1 MVPAVPS
8 THFQGGQARLCVMS
22 LFLVSQYCRMEP
34 RGPCSCLEGPVV
46 PTLFP
51 YSDMKSEGARVAT
64 AGTSDLSVLSY

>member
-22 LFLVSQYCRMEP
+22 LFFVSQYCRMEP
-34 RGPCSCLEGPVV
+34 GGPCSCLEGPAV

-51 YSDMKSEGARVAT
+51 DSDMKSEGARVDT
-64 AGTSDLSVLSY
+64 AGTNDLSVLSS